1 LVFGITVDLSMNF
14 TLINTKRNLKEKKI
28 GDKRKKGGE

>member
-14 TLINTKRNLKEKKI
+14 TLINTNLGFKFEI
-28 GDKRKKGGE
+28 